1 MGRILVLL
9 TFAGLAAV
17 FVIIYNSEFPT
28 AQSSAVSNSNTAQGN
43 SRRSTTSQ
51 SDKKNRATSPHKA
64 TQKGSRYASP
74 RTGANDPEASAP
86 GAAAADPKRASSEA
100 GGEPTATIKTDSAP
114 VYSTNSKRSR
124 VLRVLKRGE
133 KVQPDVEIVD
143 SGGRWRVVRP
153 QRDKAGFVREE
164 QIEQPATKST
174 NGKPIRE

>member
-1 MGRILVLL
+1 MGRILVIL

-17 FVIIYNSEFPT
+17 FVIIYNSEFKPV
-28 AQSSAVSNSNTAQGN
+28 QSSAVSNSNTAQGN
-43 SRRSTTSQ
+43 SRRSNASQ
-51 SDKKNRATSPHKA
+51 SDKKNRATSQHTA
-64 TQKGSRYASP
+64 SRKGRKYASP
-74 RTGANDPEASAP
+74 KAAASDQEPSTA
-86 GAAAADPKRASSEA
+86 GDAAADRKRASSEA
-100 GGEPTATIKTDSAP
+100 VGESTATVKSDSAP

-133 KVQPDVEIVD
+133 KVQPDVEIID
-143 SGGRWRVVRP
+143 SGGRWRVVRG